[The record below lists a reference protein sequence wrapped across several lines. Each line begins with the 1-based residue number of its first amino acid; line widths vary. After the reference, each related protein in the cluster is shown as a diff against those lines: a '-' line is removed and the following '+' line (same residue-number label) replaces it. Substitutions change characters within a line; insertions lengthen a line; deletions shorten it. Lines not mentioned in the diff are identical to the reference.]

1 LAHSTDAAAKV
12 NFKSARK
19 RDPQEA
25 KRAGV
30 FGRRTYIGSVTQ
42 FGGPAASKT
51 CWLVPK
57 RRWSKIMI
65 RRRIVVAAALLAATA
80 LMPTLAQAQFSE
92 PAAYQAAHPD
102 RDVLN
107 GGQLTPAG
115 RAARGEPAVSGDAY
129 AAYPS
134 AVAPAVRVRHRR
146 QHQ

>member
-1 LAHSTDAAAKV
+1 MTRTNIALAVTLL
-12 NFKSARK
+12 SA
-19 RDPQEA
+19 
-25 KRAGV
+25 
-30 FGRRTYIGSVTQ
+30 S
-42 FGGPAASKT
+42 
-51 CWLVPK
+51 
-57 RRWSKIMI
+57 
-65 RRRIVVAAALLAATA
+65 A

-115 RAARGEPAVSGDAY
+115 RAARGEPAVSSDTY

-134 AVAPAVRVRHRR
+134 PVAPAVRPRHRR